1 MENQPPETLPPRFPD
16 EVRPLSPS
24 EEQKWLSLLHLS
36 GLAGYLIPFG
46 SVVGPLVMWLLRRD
60 MSARVE
66 TEGKDALNFHLSM
79 LLYYLVS
86 IPLAFIFVGIFTAI
100 AIAVV
105 EIVFTIIATVKASK
119 GEAYRYPL
127 AIRFVS

>member
-24 EEQKWLSLLHLS
+24 GEQKWLSLLHLS
-36 GLAGYLIPFG
+36 GLAGYLIPLG
-46 SVVGPLVMWLLRRD
+46 SIVGPLVMWLLRRD
-60 MSARVE
+60 MSGRVDE
-66 TEGKDALNFHLSM
+66 EGKDALNFHLSM

-119 GEAYRYPL
+119 GEPYRYPL

>member
-1 MENQPPETLPPRFPD
+1 M
-16 EVRPLSPS
+16 SPS